1 MTKAEL
7 FKLLEN
13 IPDEADIVVRGT
25 EDEILGEYTFS
36 PDITVTKDY
45 AYGKGYQKSYSTYVR
60 IDDERKEVWV
70 LE

>member
-1 MTKAEL
+1 MTKSEL
-7 FKLLEN
+7 LKLLES
-13 IPDEADIVVRGT
+13 IPDDADIVVRGT

-36 PDITVTKDY
+36 PDITVVKDY
-45 AYGKGYQKSYSTYVR
+45 AYGKQYQKSYSNYVR

>member
-7 FKLLEN
+7 LKLLEN
-13 IPDEADIVVRGT
+13 IPDDADIVVRGT

-36 PDITVTKDY
+36 PDITIDKDY
-45 AYGKGYQKSYSTYVR
+45 AYGKSYQTSYSTYVR

-70 LE
+70 LK